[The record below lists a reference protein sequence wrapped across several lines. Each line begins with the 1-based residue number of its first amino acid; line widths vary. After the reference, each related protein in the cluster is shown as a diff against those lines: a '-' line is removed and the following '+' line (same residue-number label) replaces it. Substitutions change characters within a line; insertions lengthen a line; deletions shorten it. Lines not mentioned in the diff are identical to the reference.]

1 MMTTQEKLAL
11 MKMRLEKLKASP
23 KNIKCPGV
31 VRALEREIRNLQREA
46 G

>member
-1 MMTTQEKLAL
+1 MTTQEKLTL
-11 MKMRLEKLKASP
+11 MKVRLAKLKSSP
-23 KNIKCPGV
+23 KNTKCPGV